1 MAEAFNARGVP
12 NAHFDLIR
20 WPLGRYLL
28 AVPQAVVAQNEY
40 AFYHQGQTGSLNCV
54 YNSLEQCR
62 QSQDGRS
69 VGGRCVPNP
78 ATTGHGNVTPLGPPG
93 GGQYLPPPSR

>member
-1 MAEAFNARGVP
+1 MRT
-12 NAHFDLIR
+12 LI
-20 WPLGRYLL
+20 LSAGLL
-28 AVPQAVVAQNEY
+28 VGTLVAGSQAVVAQNEY
-40 AFYHQGQTGSLNCV
+40 AFCHQGPTGSLNCV

-62 QSQDGRS
+62 QSQDGRP

-78 ATTGHGNVTPLGPPG
+78 ATTGQGNVTPLGPPG

>member
-1 MAEAFNARGVP
+1 MRT
-12 NAHFDLIR
+12 LI
-20 WPLGRYLL
+20 LSAGLL
-28 AVPQAVVAQNEY
+28 VATLVVGPQAAVAQNEY
-40 AFYHQGQTGSLNCV
+40 AFCHQGQTGSLNCV

-78 ATTGHGNVTPLGPPG
+78 ATTGQGGVAPLGPPG

>member
-1 MAEAFNARGVP
+1 MRTLILYPLASWWVPCSRGPGRIMAP
-12 NAHFDLIR
+12 
-20 WPLGRYLL
+20 
-28 AVPQAVVAQNEY
+28 NEY
-40 AFYHQGQTGSLNCV
+40 AFCHQGPTGSLNCV

-62 QSQDGRS
+62 QSQDGRP

-78 ATTGHGNVTPLGPPG
+78 ATTGQGNVTPLGPPG